1 MSAPTPLSNRT
12 IDDAI
17 GWAVKLQFG
26 EPSEETLSAFQAWHA
41 SNTEHALAWQRVQS
55 LGEDFRRVSPQ
66 LTQQVLEKLP
76 ATSLNRRQALKL
88 LMLLGASAAPAWLA
102 YREAPWQRL
111 LAEYST
117 TTGEVRHI
125 ELADGSRLVLNT
137 DTAISTRFS
146 ATERR
151 VILRRGE
158 LLVSTATDTS
168 SPRRPFRVETPFGLL
183 QAMDSRFCVRLYPD
197 CAWVSVSHGE
207 LSLLPAN
214 GAPPRQAQT
223 GQDWWLRATR
233 AEPAPARPFAEGAW
247 AEGILAARDMRLVE
261 FLDELGRYRV
271 GRLACDPRIAE
282 LRISGNYQLADTDQ
296 TLRFLARTHGLQ
308 LSYRTRFWVNIGPA

>member
-1 MSAPTPLSNRT
+1 MSASAPLSSRT

-17 GWAVKLQFG
+17 DWAVKLQFG

-41 SNTEHALAWQRVQS
+41 SHTEHALAWQRVQS

-66 LTQQVLEKLP
+66 LTLQVLEKLP
-76 ATSLNRRQALKL
+76 AAGLSRRQALKL
-88 LMLLGASAAPAWLA
+88 LILLGASAAPAWLA

-117 TTGEVRHI
+117 ATGEVRHL

-137 DTAISTRFS
+137 DTAISTHFS
-146 ATERR
+146 PYERR

-158 LLVSTATDTS
+158 VLVSTGADTT
-168 SPRRPFRVETPFGLL
+168 SPRRPFRLETPFGLL
-183 QAMDSRFCVRLYPD
+183 QAMDSRFCVRLYPA
-197 CAWVSVSHGE
+197 CARVSISQGE

-214 GAPPRQAQT
+214 GGAPRQAQA
-223 GQDWWLRATR
+223 GQDWWLRASL
-233 AEPAPARPFAEGAW
+233 AEPTQARPFAEGAW

-271 GRLACDPRIAE
+271 GRLACDPRVAD
-282 LRISGNYQLADTDQ
+282 LRVSGNYQLADTDQ
-296 TLRFLARTHGLQ
+296 TLRFLARTQGLQ
-308 LSYRTRFWVNIGPA
+308 LSYRTRFWVSVGPA